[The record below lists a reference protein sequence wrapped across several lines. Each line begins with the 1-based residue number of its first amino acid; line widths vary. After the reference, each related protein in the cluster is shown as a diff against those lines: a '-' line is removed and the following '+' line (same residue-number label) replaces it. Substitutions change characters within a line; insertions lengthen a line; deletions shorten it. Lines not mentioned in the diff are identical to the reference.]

1 MRFGLIGYSLSHS
14 FSQKYFTDKF
24 LKLNLPYTY
33 SLFSLEKISLFPSF
47 LQQNPD
53 IKGLNVTLPYKRSII
68 EYLDELTAEV
78 KQIGA
83 VNTIK
88 KLSNG
93 KLKGYNT
100 DVIGFTKAIEQ
111 VTQNKTFERA
121 ILIGN
126 GGASKAV
133 YYALQHVYRC
143 EDIIVACRSPQL
155 SHELFI
161 EELSEDMISSADIIV
176 QCTPVGMYPNTEQM
190 LMIPYY
196 ALHQGQIAMDLVYN
210 PEETYFIRYAKQQ
223 GCTVASGLT
232 MLYTQADA
240 SFEIWTEQ
248 EQ

>member
-1 MRFGLIGYSLSHS
+1 MHFGLIGFPLSHS
-14 FSQKYFTDKF
+14 FSQKYFTEKF
-24 LKLNLPYTY
+24 NRLGLPYSY
-33 SLFSLEKISLFPSF
+33 SLFPLQDISLLPSLF
-47 LQQNPD
+47 NTNPLL
-53 IKGLNVTLPYKRSII
+53 KGLNVTLPYKQSVIPF
-68 EYLDELTAEV
+68 LDVLSHEASL
-78 KQIGA
+78 IGA

-88 KLSNG
+88 KLSDG

-133 YYALQHVYRC
+133 YYALQQIFRC
-143 EDIIVACRSPQL
+143 KNIIAACRSPQL

-161 EELSEDMISSADIIV
+161 EELSEDMISSADMIV
-176 QCTPVGMYPNTEQM
+176 QCTPVGMYPDTEKM

-210 PEETYFIRYAKQQ
+210 PEETYFVRYAKQQ